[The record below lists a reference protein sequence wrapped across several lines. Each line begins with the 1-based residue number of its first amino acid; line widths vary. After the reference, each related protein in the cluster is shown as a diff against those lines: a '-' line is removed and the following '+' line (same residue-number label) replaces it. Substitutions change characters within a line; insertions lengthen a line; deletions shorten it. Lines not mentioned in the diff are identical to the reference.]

1 MTSSDVT
8 DVKGAE
14 SAGDPTANEAV
25 GHAAGAAPVS
35 AQEALHETDAQDAR
49 EGGPVLEDEAISLP
63 GEEAEKSAAHG
74 AANRGDRKRS
84 FETADHEVPTSKV
97 EEWRFTPLRRFAPLF
112 EDTATDD
119 REGDPALDYQVEI
132 PQGVPDVANLAPG
145 QAPRGTVLVPED
157 LTSAVASAR
166 CEEALH
172 LVAPKNAE
180 IAEPFRVAITGR
192 GAERRGNAHIVLET
206 EESSSATF
214 VLNHTGTAQYAQN
227 VEMVVGNNSQMTV
240 IALQDWDDDALHIAT
255 HHARVGRDA
264 KLKHIVVSLGGSG
277 VRVNVIGELAAPG
290 GEVENLGLYFSDADQ
305 FLEHRLFVDHAAPN
319 CTSDVAYKGAL
330 QGAKARSVWVGDVL
344 IRKQAEGTNTYEL
357 NRNLV
362 LTEGARADSVPNLE
376 IETGEIEGAG
386 HAAATGRFDDEQLF
400 YLQARG
406 IPEKDAR
413 RLVVRGFFA
422 ELIQKIDVPEI
433 REHLFDSIENELE
446 RSMN

>member
-84 FETADHEVPTSKV
+84 FELADHEVPTSKV

-119 REGDPALDYQVEI
+119 REGDPALDYQVQV
-132 PQGVPDVANLAPG
+132 PQGATDVSNLAPG

-166 CEEALH
+166 CAEALH

-227 VEMVVGNNSQMTV
+227 VEMVVGDNSQMTV

>member
-84 FETADHEVPTSKV
+84 FELADHEVPTSKV

-112 EDTATDD
+112 EDTGTDD

-157 LTSAVASAR
+157 LTAAVASAR

-376 IETGEIEGAG
+376 IETGVIEGAG
-386 HAAATGRFDDEQLF
+386 HASATGRFDETQLF
-400 YLQARG
+400 YLMARG
-406 IPEKDAR
+406 ISEAEAR
-413 RLVVRGFFA
+413 KLIVRGFLN
-422 ELIQKIDVPEI
+422 EIIQKIGVADVE
-433 REHLFDSIENELE
+433 EELTSVME
-446 RSMN
+446 AELKIASL

>member
-14 SAGDPTANEAV
+14 SAGDPTANEAA
-25 GHAAGAAPVS
+25 GNAAGAAPVS
-35 AQEALHETDAQDAR
+35 AQDVLHESDAR
-49 EGGPVLEDEAISLP
+49 DARASGAELESEGLTMTGHE
-63 GEEAEKSAAHG
+63 GEKSAAHG

-84 FETADHEVPTSKV
+84 FELADHEVPTSKV

-112 EDTATDD
+112 EDVATDD

-132 PQGVPDVANLAPG
+132 PQGAPDVANLAPG

-166 CEEALH
+166 CEQALH
-172 LVAPKNAE
+172 LVAPKGADV
-180 IAEPFRVAITGR
+180 AEPFRVAITGS
-192 GAERRGNAHIVLET
+192 GADRRGNAHIVLET

-214 VLNHTGTAQYAQN
+214 VLNHTGSAQYAQN
-227 VEMVVGNNSQMTV
+227 VEMVVGDNSQMTV
-240 IALQDWDDDALHIAT
+240 IALQDWDDDALHIAR

-277 VRVNVIGELAAPG
+277 VRVDVIGELAAPG
-290 GEVENLGLYFSDADQ
+290 GELENLGLYFSDADQ

-319 CTSDVAYKGAL
+319 CTSNVAYKGAL

-344 IRKQAEGTNTYEL
+344 IRKQAEGTTTYEL

-400 YLQARG
+400 YLMARG
-406 IPEKDAR
+406 IPEKEAR

-422 ELIQKIDVPEI
+422 ELIQQIDVPEI
-433 REHLFDSIENELE
+433 REHLFESIENELE